1 MGYFNLEKMIFSVLN
16 QSKKII
22 ETDNES
28 RNLHEV
34 PLILAWMY
42 CYHPTEFFSVLHT
55 TYLCEFKW
63 KDIDYGI

>member
-34 PLILAWMY
+34 PLILA
-42 CYHPTEFFSVLHT
+42 
-55 TYLCEFKW
+55 
-63 KDIDYGI
+63 